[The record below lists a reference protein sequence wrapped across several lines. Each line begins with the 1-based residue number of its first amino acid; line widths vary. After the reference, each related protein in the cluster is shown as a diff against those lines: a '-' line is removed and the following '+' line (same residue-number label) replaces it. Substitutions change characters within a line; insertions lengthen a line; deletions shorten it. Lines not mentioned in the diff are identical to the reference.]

1 MQIKNGTGKLI
12 PPRPDGSAPNSTD
25 PMMPPP
31 PVKPTNRCGMAPQK
45 TKIGI
50 DNILSIA

>member
-1 MQIKNGTGKLI
+1 
-12 PPRPDGSAPNSTD
+12 
-25 PMMPPP
+25 MMPPP
-31 PVKPTNRCGMAPQK
+31 PDKPTTDAAWHPKK